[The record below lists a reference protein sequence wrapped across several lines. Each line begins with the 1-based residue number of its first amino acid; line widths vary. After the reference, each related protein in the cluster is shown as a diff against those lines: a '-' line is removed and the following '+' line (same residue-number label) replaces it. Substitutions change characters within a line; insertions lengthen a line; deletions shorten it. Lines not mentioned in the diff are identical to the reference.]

1 MQALSGELDTNSQ
14 RLKASFWQD
23 GRSLIRKKSL
33 YLVKNDGRKTDLK
46 DYKEFEDVIF
56 DGI

>member
-33 YLVKNDGRKTDLK
+33 
-46 DYKEFEDVIF
+46 
-56 DGI
+56 